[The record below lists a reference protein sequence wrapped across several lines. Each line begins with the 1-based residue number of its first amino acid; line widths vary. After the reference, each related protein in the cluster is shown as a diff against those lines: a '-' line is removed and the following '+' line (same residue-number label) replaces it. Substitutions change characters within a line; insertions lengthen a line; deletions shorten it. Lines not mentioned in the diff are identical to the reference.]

1 VGYLSAGRILGGMR
15 RSRAVLV
22 VLCLAACAS
31 TRVVDRAEDGTP
43 ILIGGAQP
51 DAASLERLQSFHG
64 AIKTVVNLRGESP
77 GEAWYVRERD
87 GVAAID
93 AKWIQL
99 PTSGYLVPPPST
111 VARFFDIMEDRANW
125 PVFVHCQMGIH
136 RTGLM
141 LALYRMQYQGWT
153 GEQAWAEMKANGFKW
168 TRVDRS
174 AVEAYVRTY
183 TPDPRRTI
191 QR

>member
-1 VGYLSAGRILGGMR
+1 MPP
-15 RSRAVLV
+15 RAAFLA
-22 VLCLAACAS
+22 LLALAACSS
-31 TRVVDRAEDGTP
+31 TRVVDRAADGTP

-51 DAASLERLQSFHG
+51 DAESLERLQRFHG
-64 AIKTVVNLRGESP
+64 VKTVVNLRGEYP
-77 GEAWYVRERD
+77 DEAWFIRERD
-87 GVAAID
+87 GVAAIGVN
-93 AKWIQL
+93 WIHL
-99 PTSGYLVPPPST
+99 PTSGYLAPPPAT
-111 VARFFDIMEDRANW
+111 VTTFFDIVEDRGNW

-153 GEQAWAEMKANGFKW
+153 GDEAWVEMKANGFKW

-174 AVEAYVRTY
+174 AVEAYVRSY
-183 TPDPRRTI
+183 APDPERTM